1 MSIFSRLTGSRSKKN
16 DTLDLSWMGVDMHSH
31 LITGIDDGV
40 GSLAEAVEMV
50 KRLQELGL
58 KKIITT
64 PHVMTEYYKNTPE
77 IILNGLDVLKTTVE
91 ANNIDIVIEAAAE
104 YYLDEIFMEK
114 VNADQRLLTVGE
126 QYVLVETGFLN
137 KPQMLL
143 ESLFSLELK
152 GYTPIFAHPERYL
165 YLHNDP
171 KLLHQLVERSVLF
184 QCNLLSF
191 TGYYGKTVKKFAEK
205 LVDSQQ
211 VKLVGTDAHNHKYLN
226 ALDDLPS
233 EKYYHKLQEL
243 PLLNNSL

>member
-1 MSIFSRLTGSRSKKN
+1 MSLFSILTGSKSKK
-16 DTLDLSWMGVDMHSH
+16 DKALDLSWMGVDMHSH

-40 GSLAEAVEMV
+40 GSLSEAVEMV
-50 KRLQELGL
+50 ERLKDFGL

-64 PHVMTEYYKNTPE
+64 PHIMTEYYKNSPE
-77 IILNGLDVLKTTVE
+77 VILKGLNLLKSSVD
-91 ANNIDIVIEAAAE
+91 AQNIDIEIEAAAE

-114 VNADQRLLTVGE
+114 VNAEEKLLTISG

-143 ESLFSLELK
+143 ESLFALELK

-165 YLHNDP
+165 YLHNDG
-171 KLLHQLVERSVLF
+171 KLLHQLVERNILF

-211 VKLVGTDAHNHKYLN
+211 VMLVGTDAHNHKYLN
-226 ALDDLPS
+226 ALEDLTS
-233 EKYYHKLQEL
+233 EKYFYKLQEL